1 MELTTSGTIAVNNK
15 NLSLPGIARL
25 SGLNGERGNY
35 GYGDSPV
42 TKFSPDFAPGYEA
55 ALYEEDCYRKC
66 CRKKLRHDYRKHT
79 RMIHISSTA
88 RFLNNFLN
96 NNF

>member
-35 GYGDSPV
+35 EYGDH
-42 TKFSPDFAPGYEA
+42 
-55 ALYEEDCYRKC
+55 R
-66 CRKKLRHDYRKHT
+66 
-79 RMIHISSTA
+79 
-88 RFLNNFLN
+88 
-96 NNF
+96 